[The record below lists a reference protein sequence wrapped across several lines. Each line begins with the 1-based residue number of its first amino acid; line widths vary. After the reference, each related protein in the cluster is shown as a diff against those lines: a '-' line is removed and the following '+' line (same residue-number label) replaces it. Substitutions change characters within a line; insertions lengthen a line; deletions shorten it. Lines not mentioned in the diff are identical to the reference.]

1 MSVEQV
7 ASVGFLPSTGLEAI
21 ESRAQATTQA
31 ATQADFS
38 SWLGTE
44 IQKVNDRVLAAD
56 KQIRDLALGKTQ
68 NLHEV
73 MIALE
78 EAKLSLSLMVQIRNR
93 ALEAYQDI
101 LRMQI

>member
-1 MSVEQV
+1 MSVAEIP
-7 ASVGFLPSTGLEAI
+7 SVGFLPSSSLEAI
-21 ESRAQATTQA
+21 ESRAQS
-31 ATQADFS
+31 ATQADFA

-44 IQKVNDRVLAAD
+44 IQKVNDQVLAAD
-56 KQIRDLALGKTQ
+56 KQIRDLAVGKTQ

-101 LRMQI
+101 LKMQI

>member
-1 MSVEQV
+1 MSISEVGG
-7 ASVGFLPSTGLEAI
+7 VGFLASPSLQAI
-21 ESRAQATTQA
+21 ESRAQSS
-31 ATQADFS
+31 TQADFS
-38 SWLGTE
+38 SWLGSE
-44 IQKVNDRVLAAD
+44 VEKVNEQVLSAD
-56 KQIRDLALGKTQ
+56 KQVRDLAVGQTQ

-78 EAKLSLSLMVQIRNR
+78 EAKLSLSLLVQIRNR

>member
-1 MSVEQV
+1 MSISEVGG
-7 ASVGFLPSTGLEAI
+7 VGFLASPSVQAI
-21 ESRAQATTQA
+21 ESRAQT

-38 SWLGTE
+38 SWLASE
-44 IQKVNDRVLAAD
+44 IDNVNAQVLSAD
-56 KQIRDLALGKTQ
+56 KQVRELALGQTQ

-73 MIALE
+73 MISLE
-78 EAKLSLSLMVQIRNR
+78 EAKLSLSLLVQIRNR

>member
-1 MSVEQV
+1 MSISEI
-7 ASVGFLPSTGLEAI
+7 AGVGFLPSQSVEAI
-21 ESRAQATTQA
+21 ESRAQSATQS

-38 SWLGTE
+38 SLLGGGVE
-44 IQKVNDRVLAAD
+44 KVNEQVLAAD
-56 KQIRDLALGKTQ
+56 KQVRDLALGRTQ